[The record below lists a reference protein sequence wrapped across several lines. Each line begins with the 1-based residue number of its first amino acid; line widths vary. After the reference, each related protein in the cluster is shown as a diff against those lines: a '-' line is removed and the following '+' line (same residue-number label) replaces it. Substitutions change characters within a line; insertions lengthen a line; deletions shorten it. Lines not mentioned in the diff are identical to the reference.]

1 MLLNSKARAISFSGI
16 VLAFNLMLFALMNI
30 VPINTIAF
38 MVIASLFSSVIIIEY
53 GLKYGFVYSLASVI
67 LGFFIISNKIHFL
80 TYLFIFAFYGLIKS
94 LIEKNIRNNLIDIF
108 AKQLYATLLSIAL
121 FFISKLLIYF
131 ELKLI
136 YILAFE
142 IAFFIY
148 DYFYSVFIK
157 NYMIKIRK
165 YINKSTTNK

>member
-1 MLLNSKARAISFSGI
+1 MLLNNKARAISFSGI

-30 VPINTIAF
+30 APINTVAF
-38 MVIASLFSSVIIIEY
+38 MVIASLLSSVIIIEY

-142 IAFFIY
+142 VTFFIY

-165 YINKSTTNK
+165 YINK

>member
-1 MLLNSKARAISFSGI
+1 MLLNNKARAISFSGI

-30 VPINTIAF
+30 VPINTVAF
-38 MVIASLFSSVIIIEY
+38 MVTASLLSSVIIIEY

-142 IAFFIY
+142 VTFFIY

-165 YINKSTTNK
+165 YINK

>member
-16 VLAFNLMLFALMNI
+16 VLAFNLMVFPLMNI
-30 VPINTIAF
+30 FPINTVAF

-53 GLKYGFVYSLASVI
+53 GLKSGFVYSLATVI
-67 LGFFIISNKIHFL
+67 FGFFIISNKIHFL

-94 LIEKNIRNNLIDIF
+94 LIEKNIKNNLMDIF
-108 AKQLYATLLSIAL
+108 TKQLYATLLAIAL
-121 FFISKLLIYF
+121 FFISKLLIDF

-136 YILAFE
+136 YILSFE

-148 DYFYSVFIK
+148 DYFYSIFIK
-157 NYMIKIRK
+157 NYIIKIRK
-165 YINKSTTNK
+165 YINK